1 MVLTK
6 RHTSGMDDLNDT
18 ERDSLAEILRQ
29 VTTRYDNLFRTA
41 FPYTMG
47 FHQHPTDGSP
57 HPAWHFHA
65 HFYPPLLRS
74 ATVRKFRVGYEMLAG
89 PQRDITAETAAA
101 SLRGLPG
108 EHYLEQI
115 RR

>member
-29 VTTRYDNLFRTA
+29 VTTRYDNLFRTS

-47 FHQHPTDGSP
+47 FHQHPTDGSW

-65 HFYPPLLRS
+65 HFYAPRLRS
-74 ATVRKFRVGYEMLAG
+74 ASVRKFMVGYEMRAG
-89 PQRDITAETAAA
+89 PQRDITAESAAKT
-101 SLRGLPG
+101 LTELPA
-108 EHYLEQI
+108 EHYSI
-115 RR
+115 FK